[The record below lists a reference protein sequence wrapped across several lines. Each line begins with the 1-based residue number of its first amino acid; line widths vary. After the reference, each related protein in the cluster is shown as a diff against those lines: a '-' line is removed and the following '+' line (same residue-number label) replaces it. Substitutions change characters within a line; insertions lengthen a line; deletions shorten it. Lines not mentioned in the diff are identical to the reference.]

1 VLPESHDTQWAVM
14 RNPQHLTYVSEFTI
28 LEYQEFVL
36 FAKLSEAVDHS
47 RVKIFEYIDVGLS
60 VAP

>member
-1 VLPESHDTQWAVM
+1 MWNS
-14 RNPQHLTYVSEFTI
+14 QHLTYVSEFTI
-28 LEYQEFVL
+28 LEYQELVL
-36 FAKLSEAVDHS
+36 FAKLSKAVDHG